1 MQATSLLGVLVLA
14 GLLGMVGQGARAIVG
29 LKKLND
35 INASQPPGSQDV
47 FLASRMFVSML
58 IGFIAGVLAALALGV
73 QDLLGGSDTAKGFTA
88 EILFGLVA
96 AGYAGA
102 DFVEGFMEKAPIP
115 AAATTKTADQAGP
128 AETTVPGTVQPGT
141 GPAGLDAAVEQVAQL
156 RVQASQLHADIASL
170 RSLASGSL
178 PESSWALLSGPPRAP
193 ALTPD
198 LVARLFVP
206 ETPRSNIRAHLPN
219 VLAGLRACAL
229 VDRDMLLMALATIR
243 AETEGFVP
251 IDEFVSRYN
260 TDKVA
265 FDKYELG
272 TQKAVDLGNIEPG
285 DGARFKGRGFI
296 QLTGRDNY
304 TRIGSQI
311 GVDLVGE
318 PERAND
324 SVLAGR
330 ILAQFLAN
338 NEDAIRVALAE
349 GDLREA
355 RRLVNGGSHGFDRF
369 KDAYD
374 KGLRFIPE
382 GIEI

>member
-47 FLASRMFVSML
+47 FLASRMFVSLL

-73 QDLLGGSDTAKGFTA
+73 QDLLGGGTAKGFTA

-156 RVQASQLHADIASL
+156 RVQASQLHTDIASL

-178 PESSWALLSGPPRAP
+178 PESSYALLSAPPQAP

-206 ETPRSNIRAHLPN
+206 ETPRGNIRAHLPN
-219 VLAGLRACAL
+219 VLAGLRSCGL
-229 VDRDMLLMALATIR
+229 TDRDMLLMALATIR

-304 TRIGSQI
+304 TRIGGQI

>member
-47 FLASRMFVSML
+47 FLASRMFVSLL

-73 QDLLGGSDTAKGFTA
+73 QDLLGGGTAKGFTA

-115 AAATTKTADQAGP
+115 AAAATKTADQAGP

-141 GPAGLDAAVEQVAQL
+141 APAGLDAAVEQVAQL
-156 RVQASQLHADIASL
+156 RVQASQLHTDIASL

-178 PESSWALLSGPPRAP
+178 PESSYALLSAPPQAP

-206 ETPRSNIRAHLPN
+206 ETPRGNIRAHLPN
-219 VLAGLRACAL
+219 VLAGLRSCGL
-229 VDRDMLLMALATIR
+229 TDRDMLLMALATIR

-304 TRIGSQI
+304 TRIGGQV

-369 KDAYD
+369 KDAHD